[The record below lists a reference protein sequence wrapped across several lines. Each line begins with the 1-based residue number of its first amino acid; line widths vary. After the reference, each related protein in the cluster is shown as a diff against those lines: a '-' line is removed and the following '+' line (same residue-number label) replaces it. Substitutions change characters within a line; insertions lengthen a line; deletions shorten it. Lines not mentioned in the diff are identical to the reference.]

1 MDDLICG
8 YELDSFQKDIV
19 LNNNKHVLV
28 VAGAGSGKTLTIL
41 GKINYL
47 IKYLGVKED
56 EIICISFTNKTCD
69 SLMKKLSDMGY
80 SVNVYTFH
88 KLALEILSSNSFY
101 YDIADDDLL
110 DSVCND
116 FFIYDVVNYSN
127 FMKYVMNYFNCSY
140 SKNIKDDYL
149 VFLSK
154 YHFKLNILKRNIVT
168 FLNFFK
174 CNGFALNDFVSFY
187 DMLKTGKYG
196 RFRKAK
202 LFLIFCINIYIKY
215 NDYMSFNN
223 LIDFD
228 DMIIKAT
235 DCVVK
240 NGFKNI
246 VKYIIIDEYQD
257 TSYIRFCLINEIIR
271 CTSCNLL
278 VVGDDFQSIYKF
290 SGCCLDLFINFEDYF
305 NDCKVLKLENTYRN
319 SQELIDLAGSFI
331 MKNKKQI
338 KKNLVS
344 KKRMESPIK
353 IVYYDDIVKDFK
365 VLIESIYDELKVPI
379 MILGRN
385 NEDINMV
392 IDDSFLLDGEK
403 VIYSNNKSIELY
415 YMTVHKAKGLEEE
428 VVIVINLDDR
438 YLGFPNKIKEE
449 KVLRLVFD
457 SYDSYHF
464 AEERRLFYVA
474 ITRTR
479 GYCYLFSNKKK
490 PSIFVK
496 EMERMIKKK
505 RLS

>member
-1 MDDLICG
+1 
-8 YELDSFQKDIV
+8 
-19 LNNNKHVLV
+19 
-28 VAGAGSGKTLTIL
+28 
-41 GKINYL
+41 
-47 IKYLGVKED
+47 
-56 EIICISFTNKTCD
+56 
-69 SLMKKLSDMGY
+69 
-80 SVNVYTFH
+80 
-88 KLALEILSSNSFY
+88 
-101 YDIADDDLL
+101 
-110 DSVCND
+110 
-116 FFIYDVVNYSN
+116 
-127 FMKYVMNYFNCSY
+127 
-140 SKNIKDDYL
+140 
-149 VFLSK
+149 
-154 YHFKLNILKRNIVT
+154 
-168 FLNFFK
+168 
-174 CNGFALNDFVSFY
+174 
-187 DMLKTGKYG
+187 
-196 RFRKAK
+196 
-202 LFLIFCINIYIKY
+202 
-215 NDYMSFNN
+215 
-223 LIDFD
+223 
-228 DMIIKAT
+228 MIRKAT

-290 SGCCLDLFINFEDYF
+290 SGCCLDLFINFEYYF

-449 KVLRLVFD
+449 KGLRSVFD